1 MGKIK
6 LYKSLNEEEKKSVY
20 EFMKLETDY
29 INSFEQINKLYDA
42 KIYDYGNGALFY
54 FIDDKVVANL
64 CLVLEVAE
72 VLKIAYIHKIV
83 INKEVENINKI
94 LEELIQKAIII
105 AKDYKASKI
114 KLGLDEKT
122 FSRLKRYGFDYEYR
136 SIEMKLEGP
145 IKKYETLNLKE
156 LSVSNKERYVEVYKE
171 SFSDMPHGTFIEI
184 EDVNKLLTKDKDEN
198 KEIYSFIVCDNN
210 KEIGFMEITIENN
223 KGKFDIG
230 LMKEYRGKG
239 YGNRLLEGAIQFLVD
254 KKVDEISLIVIEE
267 NRVAHEMYKKRGF
280 KESFVI
286 SYWSNIID

>member
-29 INSFEQINKLYDA
+29 INSFEQINKLYDV

-72 VLKIAYIHKIV
+72 VLKTAYIHKIV
-83 INKEVENINKI
+83 INKKTENINKI

-105 AKDYKASKI
+105 AKDYKVNKI

-122 FSRLKRYGFDYEYR
+122 FSHLKRYGFDYEYR
-136 SIEMKLEGP
+136 SIEMKLEEP

-156 LSVSNKERYVEVYKE
+156 LSVSNKERYVEVYNE
-171 SFSDMPHGTFIEI
+171 SFSDMSHGTFIEI
-184 EDVNKLLTKDKDEN
+184 EDVNKLLTKDKDKN

-210 KEIGFMEITIENN
+210 TEIGFMEITIENN

-239 YGNRLLEGAIQFLVD
+239 YGNRLLESAIQFLVD

>member
-29 INSFEQINKLYDA
+29 INPFEQINKLYDA

-72 VLKIAYIHKIV
+72 VLKTAYIHKIV
-83 INKEVENINKI
+83 INKKTENINKI

-105 AKDYKASKI
+105 AKDYKVNKI

-136 SIEMKLEGP
+136 SIEMKLEEP

-156 LSVSNKERYVEVYKE
+156 LSVSNKERYVEVYNE
-171 SFSDMPHGTFIEI
+171 SFSDMSHGTFIEI
-184 EDVNKLLTKDKDEN
+184 EDVNKLLTKDKDKN

-210 KEIGFMEITIENN
+210 TEIGFMEITIENN

-239 YGNRLLEGAIQFLVD
+239 YGNRLLESAIQFLVD

-267 NRVAHEMYKKRGF
+267 NRVAHEMYKKEDSR
-280 KESFVI
+280 KVL
-286 SYWSNIID
+286 

>member
-1 MGKIK
+1 
-6 LYKSLNEEEKKSVY
+6 
-20 EFMKLETDY
+20 MKLETDY

-54 FIDDKVVANL
+54 FIYDKVVANI

-72 VLKIAYIHKIV
+72 VLKTAYIHKIV

-105 AKDYKASKI
+105 AKDYKVSKI

-136 SIEMKLEGP
+136 SIKMKLEDP

-156 LSVSNKERYVEVYKE
+156 LSVSNKERYVEVYNE
-171 SFSDMPHGTFIEI
+171 SFSDMSHGTFIEI
-184 EDVNKLLTKDKDEN
+184 EDVNKLLTKDKDKN

-210 KEIGFMEITIENN
+210 TEIGFMEITIENN

-239 YGNRLLEGAIQFLVD
+239 YGNRLLESAIQFLVD

-267 NRVAHEMYKKRGF
+267 SRVAHEMYKKRGL

-286 SYWSNIID
+286 GYWSNLII